1 MSKNETLAFRDLM
14 YEIERKPRHIERPK
28 ALCKEKQDL
37 FTYLCNL
44 TGNEFKAALK
54 EWTYANRH

>member
-1 MSKNETLAFRDLM
+1 MSNETLAFWRQVQ
-14 YEIERKPRHIERPK
+14 EIERRPQRKAKVK

-44 TGNEFKAALK
+44 HGDDLKQALK
-54 EWTYANRH
+54 EWRNERD